1 VLCAADGGVP
11 QRHGPAR
18 ALTNHEVLVES
29 VRMNRTEPE
38 IVDGVDLTP
47 GAHQDWRGV
56 DLTLIRHC
64 LSLTPTERLAENE
77 QALELV
83 LELERARDGTR

>member
-1 VLCAADGGVP
+1 MDRG
-11 QRHGPAR
+11 
-18 ALTNHEVLVES
+18 
-29 VRMNRTEPE
+29 EPE

-64 LSLTPTERLAENE
+64 LRLTPTERLAENDE
-77 QALELV
+77 ALELL
-83 LELERARDGTR
+83 LELERARDGSR

>member
-1 VLCAADGGVP
+1 MD
-11 QRHGPAR
+11 RDKR
-18 ALTNHEVLVES
+18 
-29 VRMNRTEPE
+29 E

-77 QALELV
+77 QALELLAMV
-83 LELERARDGTR
+83 ERSRNGAR